1 MSKTKFTSALL
12 VLAIGLNGCAMIQ
25 PAAMSG
31 PCRDPAT
38 GRYTSCSTGSTGPS
52 SWDRLSSDDRLAVG
66 LTIGISLAALAA
78 WGIYEMA
85 SGPSRVN
92 IGTPTTRKDTDTGT
106 TCLDSNGVSVLLSS
120 NFDCVANGYRST
132 TLTPSLPQ
140 GSCVLTA
147 QQLSEHWNCETLRI
161 FGQHISP
168 SSPVSVGQNVPTT
181 TTLPLLLSPTRP

>member
-1 MSKTKFTSALL
+1 MKTTKAVSRNKFTSALL

-66 LTIGISLAALAA
+66 LTIGVALAGLAA
-78 WGIYEMA
+78 WGIYEMV

-92 IGTPTTRKDTDTGT
+92 VGTPTL
-106 TCLDSNGVSVLLSS
+106 TCLDSNGVSRVMSS
-120 NFDCVANGYRST
+120 DFDCVANGYRST

-140 GSCVLTA
+140 GSCVLTV

-168 SSPVSVGQNVPTT
+168 SSPVSVGQTAPTT